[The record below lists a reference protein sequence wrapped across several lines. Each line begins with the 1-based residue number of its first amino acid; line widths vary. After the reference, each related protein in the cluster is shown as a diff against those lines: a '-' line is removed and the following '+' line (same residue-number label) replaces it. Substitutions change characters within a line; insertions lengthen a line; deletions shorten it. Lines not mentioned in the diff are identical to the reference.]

1 MSTLNRGFSKPDLSP
16 ANGRPAA
23 AGKAP
28 PLFEGA
34 GAQTPDQS
42 LQTVPYACWSLLH
55 SLFEVVL
62 LDTRQLGAPDLFS
75 RQRPLKVP
83 SDITKK
89 STTKPAYSSRFD
101 QVETSLIKFS
111 LLEVVLL
118 DTRQLGA
125 PDLFSRQRPLKVP
138 SDSTK
143 KSTKPAYSILSK
155 FDQGEAS
162 SNVTETFCH
171 QEPLIS
177 TANLEHQ
184 IYSVINDL

>member
-23 AGKAP
+23 AMICRKSSSSVRGSRRSNTRP
-28 PLFEGA
+28 I
-34 GAQTPDQS
+34 S
-42 LQTVPYACWSLLH
+42 SNRTVRLACWSLLH
-55 SLFEVVL
+55 SLF
-62 LDTRQLGAPDLFS
+62 
-75 RQRPLKVP
+75 
-83 SDITKK
+83 
-89 STTKPAYSSRFD
+89 
-101 QVETSLIKFS
+101 
-111 LLEVVLL
+111 EVVLL

-162 SNVTETFCH
+162 SNVTETICH
-171 QEPLIS
+171 QESLIS
-177 TANLEHQ
+177 TANFDHQ
-184 IYSVINDL
+184 ISSIINGV